1 MTKRTKEYKSEY
13 MKKYREKKKEELWY
27 SYLRSKTEKQKIYYS
42 KNKEY
47 CKKKALEYYY
57 RNREDILQKYKE
69 EKLLYIGKK
78 AKILREIDKY

>member
-27 SYLRSKTEKQKIYYS
+27 LYLRNKSEKQKIYYS

-47 CKKKALEYYY
+47 YIKKALDYYY
-57 RNREDILQKYKE
+57 SNKEQIL
-69 EKLLYIGKK
+69 EKHKAQNLLYIGKK
-78 AKILREIDKY
+78 AKILREIDRN